1 MTRRSRWTSIRSRSW
16 GKATT
21 DTRRPQSRTELGR
34 SAEVRPRAEHRPSR
48 RLGSTADGPVTSP
61 QDAPAR
67 PKAHADSF
75 PRRGRYLDEDAS
87 FTYAHYRSP
96 DGEHRRH
103 EAQNLMWRPFLG
115 DDRLNGP
122 KRLWY
127 EADRDAHG
135 QMVAIRGSR
144 FVRSW

>member
-1 MTRRSRWTSIRSRSW
+1 
-16 GKATT
+16 
-21 DTRRPQSRTELGR
+21 
-34 SAEVRPRAEHRPSR
+34 
-48 RLGSTADGPVTSP
+48 
-61 QDAPAR
+61 
-67 PKAHADSF
+67 
-75 PRRGRYLDEDAS
+75 
-87 FTYAHYRSP
+87 
-96 DGEHRRH
+96 
-103 EAQNLMWRPFLG
+103 MWRPFLG